1 MHMALRFLSGGGAM
15 GQMMREHDWSTSP
28 LGDPSGWPLPLCT
41 IAGVILSANQPMFA
55 VWGPEQGMIYNDGY
69 AEVLGNHHPAAL
81 GKPFFEAWHE
91 LVDEVGPIMARAY
104 AGEPTSMNDL
114 MLTMQRRGYP
124 EETHFSFFYAPLRD
138 EAGNVGG
145 VLCGCTEITAQV
157 FAERARVA
165 ELDRLNVLFSQS
177 PSFLALLS
185 GPEHVYELVN
195 PSYLQLIGHREAV
208 GRPVRTVLPEIAEQ
222 GYLALLD
229 QVYSTGRPYSAAAAR
244 IYLQRTPGAA
254 PELRVLDLLFQPRRD
269 AAGAVS
275 GILVNG
281 NDVTETHAAQEKL
294 RLSEMRNRQI
304 LDSAIDYAIIATDL
318 DGMVS
323 RWNKGAERI
332 LGWNEDEIIGQTL
345 ESIYTRNDQAGGQLR
360 QQMDAALRAGVF
372 ADERW
377 HLRKSG
383 QRFWASGE
391 TNALR
396 DEAGTVTGF
405 VKVLRDCTDEH
416 LGARALAASNDQLQR
431 AQSAGGVG
439 VFTLDLERECITATP
454 EFCRIFGLPPV
465 ETLDASVVEGLIL
478 PEDQGLISS
487 STSRANGTAP
497 TRTQYRIRRADTG
510 ELRWIARSAEFQCN
524 ARGQPLSMDGVV
536 QDVTERHIAEIQLRN
551 SEEKF
556 RTLAQALPNHV
567 WSARPDGKL
576 DWFNEQVRTYAGEE
590 HQALAGAGWL
600 SIVHPEDARRA
611 LAAWR
616 RALASET
623 LYEVEFRIRRR
634 DGAYRWFLAR
644 ALPMRDA
651 DGILTHWL
659 GTNTDMEDQR
669 AAREIL
675 ISTNAVLE
683 QRVEAQ
689 ARERERIWT
698 LSQDLLVIVAPD
710 GYFRDVNPASTRI
723 LGLRPDEIV
732 GRHIADLL
740 YQSDREAT
748 LQALQQATHDT
759 VSQFENRYLH
769 KDGGFRWF
777 SWSASHDSNGVVY
790 ATGRDITAE
799 KESAI
804 ALARTEEALR
814 HAQKMDAVGQLTGG
828 IAHDFNNL
836 LQGITGSLELLK
848 RRIDAGRFENV
859 DRFVSGAIASANR
872 AAALTHRLLAFS
884 RRQPLDPKAVKV
896 NPLVASMEDLLRRTL
911 GERIRIELVLAGGLW
926 PTLCDPN
933 QLENAILNL
942 CINARDAMPDGGK
955 LTVETGNAH
964 LDDRYAASVRGLMPG
979 QYACIC
985 VSDTG
990 AGMSRDVI
998 ERAFEPF
1005 FTTKPLGQGT
1015 GLGLSMIYGFAQQ
1028 SEGHVSIYSEVGQ
1041 GTTVKLYLPRF
1052 RGALPGEEETAR
1064 PVEAQLSPDRETVL
1078 VVEDEQVVR
1087 ALIVDVLHELGY
1099 RALEAEDGPSGLA
1112 ILQSRTTVD
1121 VLVTDIGL
1129 PGLNGRQL
1137 ADAGRLLRPG
1147 LKVLFM
1153 TGYAENAAF
1162 ANGFL
1167 EHGME
1172 MITKPFAMEGL
1183 AARVRGIVE
1192 RK

>member
-1 MHMALRFLSGGGAM
+1 M
-15 GQMMREHDWSTSP
+15 GRMMREHDWSASP
-28 LGDPSGWPLPLCT
+28 LGPPAEWPLPLRT
-41 IAGVILSANQPMFA
+41 IAGVMLSANQPMFA
-55 VWGPEQGMIYNDGY
+55 VWGPEQAMIYNDGY
-69 AEVLGNHHPAAL
+69 AEILGNHHPAAL
-81 GKPFFEAWHE
+81 GRPFFEAWHE
-91 LVDEVGPIMARAY
+91 LVDEVGPIMARGY
-104 AGEPTSMNDL
+104 AGEPTAMSDL

-145 VLCGCTEITAQV
+145 VLCGCSEITAQV

-165 ELDRLNVLFSQS
+165 ELDRLQVLFNHS
-177 PSFLALLS
+177 PSFLALLH
-185 GPEHVYELVN
+185 GPDHVYEMVN
-195 PSYLQLIGHREAV
+195 PSYMQLIGHRDVV
-208 GRPVRTVLPEIAEQ
+208 GRPLGAVLPEVAAQ
-222 GYLALLD
+222 GYLDLLD
-229 QVYSTGRPYSAAAAR
+229 QVYRTGLPYSAGAAEV
-244 IYLQRTPGAA
+244 YLQRTPDAA
-254 PELRVLDLLFQPRRD
+254 PELRVLDLLFQPRRN
-269 AAGAVS
+269 AAGHVT

-281 NDVTETHAAQEKL
+281 NDVTDTHAAQERL
-294 RLSEMRNRQI
+294 RISEMRNRQI
-304 LDSAIDYAIIATDL
+304 LDSAIDYAIIATGL
-318 DGMVS
+318 DGVVS

-332 LGWNEDEIIGQTL
+332 LGWREDEIIGQSL
-345 ESIYTRNDQAGGQLR
+345 ACIFTREDQAGGRLR
-360 QQMDAALRAGVF
+360 QDMQAALQHGV
-372 ADERW
+372 APDERW

-383 QRFWASGE
+383 ERFRASGE

-396 DEAGTVTGF
+396 DEAGAVTGF
-405 VKVLRDCTDEH
+405 VKVLRDCTGEH
-416 LGARALAASNDQLQR
+416 LAAHALAASNDQLQR

-439 VFTLDLERECITATP
+439 VFTLDLDSGRITATP
-454 EFCRIFGLPPV
+454 QFCRIFGLPPT
-465 ETLDASVVEGLIL
+465 ETLDANAIESLIF
-478 PEDQGLISS
+478 PEDQGLMSS
-487 STSRANGTAP
+487 TTSRASGAAP
-497 TRTQYRIRRADTG
+497 ARAQYRIHRADNG
-510 ELRWIARSAEFQCN
+510 EMRWIARSAEFQYD
-524 ARGQPLSMDGVV
+524 AKGQPVTMDGVV
-536 QDVTERHIAEIQLRN
+536 QDVTERHIAEVQLRN

-567 WSARPDGKL
+567 WSAQPDGRI
-576 DWFNEQVRTYAGEE
+576 DWFNEQVRSYAGEE
-590 HQALAGAGWL
+590 RQALAGAGWL
-600 SIVHPEDARRA
+600 SIVHPDDAGRA

-616 RALASET
+616 QALASET

-634 DGAYRWFLAR
+634 DGAWRWFLAR

-651 DGILTHWL
+651 DGVVTHWL

-675 ISTNAVLE
+675 MSTNAALE
-683 QRVEAQ
+683 ERVEAQ
-689 ARERERIWT
+689 ARERERIWN
-698 LSQDLLVIVAPD
+698 LSQDLLVIVGAD
-710 GYFRDVNPASTRI
+710 GYFRNVNPACMRI

-732 GRHIADLL
+732 GRHISDLL
-740 YQSDREAT
+740 YPPDREAT
-748 LQALQQATHDT
+748 LQALDQAAHDA
-759 VSQFENRYLH
+759 VSHFENRYLH

-777 SWSASHDSNGVVY
+777 SWTASHDDNGVVY
-790 ATGRDITAE
+790 AIGRHITAE
-799 KESAI
+799 KEAAI

-848 RRIDAGRFENV
+848 LHIDAGRFENV
-859 DRFVSGAIASANR
+859 DRFVGGAINSANR

-896 NPLVASMEDLLRRTL
+896 NPLLASMEDLLRRTL

-964 LDDRYAASVRGLMPG
+964 LDDRYAAGVRGLAPG

-985 VSDTG
+985 VTDTG
-990 AGMSRDVI
+990 SGMSREVI

-1028 SEGHVSIYSEVGQ
+1028 SEGHVRIDSTPGQ
-1041 GTTVKLYLPRF
+1041 GTTVRLYLPRF
-1052 RGALPGEEETAR
+1052 RGLLPGEDDA
-1064 PVEAQLSPDRETVL
+1064 PQAGQAALSPDRETVL
-1078 VVEDEQVVR
+1078 VVEDEPVVR

-1112 ILQSRTTVD
+1112 ILQSRATVD

-1153 TGYAENAAF
+1153 TGYAENAAL

-1172 MITKPFAMEGL
+1172 MITKPFAMERL
-1183 AARVRGIVE
+1183 AARVRGMVE

>member
-1 MHMALRFLSGGGAM
+1 M
-15 GQMMREHDWSTSP
+15 GQMMREHDWSASP
-28 LGDPSGWPLPLCT
+28 LGAPAGWTLPLRT
-41 IAGVILSANQPMFA
+41 ITGVLLSANQPMFA
-55 VWGPEQGMIYNDGY
+55 VWGPEQAMIYNDSY
-69 AEVLGNHHPAAL
+69 AEILGNHHPGAL
-81 GKPFFEAWHE
+81 GRPFFEAWHE

-104 AGEPTSMNDL
+104 AGEPTSMNDM
-114 MLTMQRRGYP
+114 MLIMHRRGYP
-124 EETHFSFFYAPLRD
+124 EETYFSFFYAPLRD
-138 EAGNVGG
+138 ENGGVGG
-145 VLCGCTEITAQV
+145 VLCGCTETTAQV
-157 FAERARVA
+157 FAERAQIA
-165 ELDRLNVLFSQS
+165 ELDRLQVLFNHS
-177 PSFLALLS
+177 PSFLALLR
-185 GPEHVYELVN
+185 GPDHVYELVN

-208 GRPVRTVLPEIAEQ
+208 GRPVRAVLPEIESQ

-229 QVYSTGRPYSAAAAR
+229 QVYRTGVPYSADAAEV
-244 IYLQRTPGAA
+244 YLQRMPGAP
-254 PELRVLDLLFQPRRD
+254 PELRMLDLLFQPRRD
-269 AAGAVS
+269 AAGAIT

-281 NDVTETHAAQEKL
+281 SDVTETHAAQESL
-294 RLSEMRNRQI
+294 RISEMRNRQI
-304 LDSAIDYAIIATDL
+304 LDSAIDYAIIAVGL
-318 DGMVS
+318 DGMVT
-323 RWNKGAERI
+323 RWNKGAERM
-332 LGWNEDEIIGQTL
+332 LGWREEEVLGQALDMICTPQ
-345 ESIYTRNDQAGGQLR
+345 DQADGQL
-360 QQMDAALRAGVF
+360 QHDMQAALGDAM
-372 ADERW
+372 APAERW

-383 QRFWASGE
+383 EQFRASSE

-396 DEAGTVTGF
+396 DEAGQVTGF
-405 VKVLRDCTDEH
+405 VRVMRDCTDEH
-416 LGARALAASNDQLQR
+416 LAARALAASNDQLQR

-439 VFTLDLERECITATP
+439 VFTVDLERGHITATP
-454 EFCRIFGLPPV
+454 QFCRIFGLPPAD
-465 ETLDASVVEGLIL
+465 TLDVDIVESLIF
-478 PEDQGLISS
+478 PEDRQLVSTLASRSS
-487 STSRANGTAP
+487 GTAAA
-497 TRTQYRIRRADTG
+497 RTQYRIRRSDTG
-510 ELRWIARSAEFQCN
+510 EVRWIARTSEFQCD
-524 ARGQPLSMDGVV
+524 AQGRPVSMDGVV
-536 QDVTERHIAEIQLRN
+536 QDVTERHAAEIQLRN

-567 WSARPDGKL
+567 WSAQPDGRI
-576 DWFNEQVRTYAGEE
+576 DWLNHQVQVYAGGDRD
-590 HQALAGAGWL
+590 LAGAGWL
-600 SIVHPEDARRA
+600 SVVHPDDTERA

-616 RALASET
+616 HALATET
-623 LYEVEFRIRRR
+623 LYEVEFRIRRH

-651 DGILTHWL
+651 DGVLTHWL

-675 ISTNAVLE
+675 MSTNAALE
-683 QRVEAQ
+683 QRVEEE
-689 ARERERIWT
+689 ARERDRIWN
-698 LSQDLLVIVAPD
+698 LSQDLLVIVGAD
-710 GYFRDVNPASTRI
+710 GYFRNVNPAWTRI
-723 LGLRPDEIV
+723 LGFRPEEVIGKHIDELV
-732 GRHIADLL
+732 HPP
-740 YQSDREAT
+740 DREVT
-748 LQALQQATHDT
+748 LRALDQAAHDS
-759 VSQFENRYLH
+759 VNQFENRYLH
-769 KDGGFRWF
+769 RDGSFRWF
-777 SWSASHDSNGVVY
+777 SWSASHDDNGVVY
-790 ATGRDITAE
+790 ANGRHITAE
-799 KESAI
+799 KEAAI
-804 ALARTEEALR
+804 TLARTEEALR

-848 RRIDAGRFENV
+848 LRIDAGRFENV
-859 DRFVSGAIASANR
+859 DRFVAGAIHSANR

-911 GERIRIELVLAGGLW
+911 GERIKIELVLAGGLW

-964 LDDRYAASVRGLMPG
+964 LDESYAASVRGLTPG

-985 VSDTG
+985 VTDTG
-990 AGMSRDVI
+990 TGMSRDVI

-1028 SEGHVSIYSEVGQ
+1028 SEGHVRIYSEVGQ

-1052 RGALPGEEETAR
+1052 RGVLPGEEDA
-1064 PVEAQLSPDRETVL
+1064 PAAGEAQLSPDRETVL

-1121 VLVTDIGL
+1121 LLVTDIGL

-1137 ADAGRLLRPG
+1137 ADAARLLRPG

-1172 MITKPFAMEGL
+1172 MITKPFAMERL
-1183 AARVRGIVE
+1183 AAKVREIAE

>member
-1 MHMALRFLSGGGAM
+1 MALRFLSGGGMM
-15 GQMMREHDWSTSP
+15 GQMMRAHDWSTSP
-28 LGDPSGWPLPLCT
+28 LGSPLDWPLPLRT
-41 IAGVILSANQPMFA
+41 IAGVMLSANQPMFA
-55 VWGPEQGMIYNDGY
+55 VWGPEQAMIYNDGY
-69 AEVLGNHHPAAL
+69 AEILGGHHPRAL
-81 GKPFFEAWHE
+81 GRPFFEAWHE
-91 LVDEVGPIMARAY
+91 LVDEVGPIMARGY
-104 AGEPTSMNDL
+104 AGEPTAMNDL
-114 MLTMQRRGYP
+114 MLIMQRRGYP

-138 EAGNVGG
+138 ELGNVGG
-145 VLCGCTEITAQV
+145 VLCGCSEITAQV

-165 ELDRLNVLFSQS
+165 ELDRLQVLFSHS
-177 PSFLALLS
+177 PSFLALLH
-185 GPEHVYELVN
+185 GPDHVYEMVN
-195 PSYLQLIGHREAV
+195 PSYLQLIGHRDVV
-208 GRPVRTVLPEIAEQ
+208 GLPVRTVLPEVAEQ
-222 GYLALLD
+222 GYLVLLD
-229 QVYSTGRPYSAAAAR
+229 QVYRTGVPYSASAAAV
-244 IYLQRTPGAA
+244 YLQRTPDAA
-254 PELRVLDLLFQPRRD
+254 PELRMLDLLFQPRRD
-269 AAGAVS
+269 AAGNVS

-318 DGMVS
+318 DGVVS

-332 LGWNEDEIIGQTL
+332 LGWREEEMIGQALGCIFTQQ
-345 ESIYTRNDQAGGQLR
+345 DQAGSQLQR
-360 QQMDAALRAGVF
+360 DMQAALCDGVVP
-372 ADERW
+372 DERW

-383 QRFWASGE
+383 VSFRARGE

-396 DEAGTVTGF
+396 DETGAVTGF
-405 VKVLRDCTDEH
+405 VKVLRDCTGEH
-416 LGARALAASNDQLQR
+416 MAAQALAASNDQLQR

-439 VFTLDLERECITATP
+439 VFTVELDTGRVRATP
-454 EFCRIFGLPPV
+454 AFCRIFGLPPTD
-465 ETLDASVVEGLIL
+465 TLDANDVEATIF
-478 PEDQGLISS
+478 PEDQGLMSS
-487 STSRANGTAP
+487 STSRRNGTAP
-497 TRTQYRIRRADTG
+497 TRAQYRIRRADTG
-510 ELRWIARSAEFQCN
+510 EVRWIARSAEFQCN
-524 ARGQPLSMDGVV
+524 AAGQPVSMDGVV
-536 QDVTERHIAEIQLRN
+536 QDVTERHLAEIQLRN

-567 WSARPDGKL
+567 WSARPDGQI
-576 DWFNEQVRTYAGEE
+576 DWFNEQVRAYAGEDNE
-590 HQALAGAGWL
+590 ALAGAGWL
-600 SIVHPEDARRA
+600 SIVHPDDAERA
-611 LAAWR
+611 LAAWLH
-616 RALASET
+616 ALANQT
-623 LYEVEFRIRRR
+623 VYEVEFRIRRH

-651 DGILTHWL
+651 EGRVTHWL

-675 ISTNAVLE
+675 VSTNAALE

-689 ARERERIWT
+689 ARERDRIWN
-698 LSQDLLVIVAPD
+698 LSQDLLVIVGAD
-710 GYFRDVNPASTRI
+710 AYFRDVNPACMRI

-732 GRHIADLL
+732 GRHIGELV
-740 YQSDREAT
+740 YPPDRELT
-748 LQALQQATHDT
+748 LQSLAQAAHEP

-769 KDGGFRWF
+769 KDGSPRWF

-790 ATGRDITAE
+790 ANGRHITAE
-799 KESAI
+799 KEAAI

-836 LQGITGSLELLK
+836 LQGITGSLELL
-848 RRIDAGRFENV
+848 RLRVDAGRFENV
-859 DRFVSGAIASANR
+859 DRFVSGAINSANR

-964 LDDRYAASVRGLMPG
+964 LDDHYAASVRGLAPG

-985 VSDTG
+985 VTDTG
-990 AGMSRDVI
+990 TGMSRDI
-998 ERAFEPF
+998 IDRAFEPF

-1028 SEGHVSIYSEVGQ
+1028 SEGHVRIYSEVGQ

-1052 RGALPGEEETAR
+1052 RGTMPGEEVVPTPGET
-1064 PVEAQLSPDRETVL
+1064 QLSPDRETVL

-1087 ALIVDVLHELGY
+1087 SLIVDVLHELGY
-1099 RALEAEDGPSGLA
+1099 CALEAEDGPSGLA
-1112 ILQSRTTVD
+1112 ILQSSTTVD
-1121 VLVTDIGL
+1121 LLVTDIGL

-1137 ADAGRLLRPG
+1137 ADAARLLRPS

-1172 MITKPFAMEGL
+1172 MITKPFAMERL
-1183 AARVRGIVE
+1183 AARVREIVE

>member
-1 MHMALRFLSGGGAM
+1 M
-15 GQMMREHDWSTSP
+15 GQLMRDLDWSTSP
-28 LGDPSGWPLPLCT
+28 LGAPHAWPLPLRT

-55 VWGPEQGMIYNDGY
+55 VWGPEQAMIYNDGY
-69 AEVLGNHHPAAL
+69 AEILGNHHPAAL
-81 GKPFFEAWHE
+81 GRPFFEAWQE
-91 LVDEVGPIMARAY
+91 LVDEVGPIMARGY
-104 AGEPTSMNDL
+104 AGEPTAMNDL
-114 MLTMQRRGYP
+114 MLTMHRRGYP

-145 VLCGCTEITAQV
+145 VLCGCNEITAQV
-157 FAERARVA
+157 LAERARVA
-165 ELDRLNVLFSQS
+165 ELDRLQVLFNHA
-177 PSFLALLS
+177 PSFLALLR
-185 GPEHVYELVN
+185 GPDHVYEMVN
-195 PSYLQLIGHREAV
+195 PSYLQLIGHRDVV
-208 GRPVRTVLPEIAEQ
+208 GRPVRTVLPEVEAQ

-229 QVYSTGRPYSAAAAR
+229 QVYRTGVPYSAGAAE
-244 IYLQRTPGAA
+244 IHLQRTPDSV
-254 PELRVLDLLFQPRRD
+254 PELRKLDLLLQPRRD
-269 AAGAVS
+269 AAGNVT

-294 RLSEMRNRQI
+294 RISEMRNRQI
-304 LDSAIDYAIIATDL
+304 LDSAVDYAIVATDL
-318 DGMVS
+318 DGLVR
-323 RWNKGAERI
+323 RWNKGAERM
-332 LGWNEDEIIGQTL
+332 LGWSEEETVGQTL
-345 ESIYTRNDQAGGQLR
+345 ERIFTQQDRAGGQWR
-360 QQMDAALRAGVF
+360 HDMRSALEAGVVPH
-372 ADERW
+372 ERW

-383 QRFWASGE
+383 ERFRARGE

-416 LGARALAASNDQLQR
+416 MAEHALTASNDQLQR

-439 VFTLDLERECITATP
+439 VFTLDLERGRITATP
-454 EFCRIFGLPPV
+454 QFCRIFGLPPSS
-465 ETLDASVVEGLIL
+465 TLEASQIESTIF
-478 PEDQGLISS
+478 PEDRDLVSS
-487 STSRANGTAP
+487 SISRANGTAP
-497 TRTQYRIRRADTG
+497 TRAQYRIRRADNG
-510 ELRWIARSAEFQCN
+510 EVRWISRSAEFQCN
-524 ARGQPLSMDGVV
+524 AMGQPISMDGVV
-536 QDVTERHIAEIQLRN
+536 QDVTERHAAEIQLRN

-567 WSARPDGKL
+567 WSARPDGQV
-576 DWFNEQVRTYAGEE
+576 DWFNEQVRAYAGEDYE
-590 HQALAGAGWL
+590 ALARAGWL
-600 SIVHPEDARRA
+600 AIVHPDDAERA

-616 RALASET
+616 RALASQT
-623 LYEVEFRIRRR
+623 VYEVEFRIRRR

-651 DGILTHWL
+651 DGAVTHWL

-669 AAREIL
+669 AAQEIL
-675 ISTNAVLE
+675 MSTNAALE

-689 ARERERIWT
+689 ARERDRIWN
-698 LSQDLLVIVAPD
+698 LSQDLLVIVGAD
-710 GYFRDVNPASTRI
+710 GYFRNVNPAWTRI
-723 LGLRPDEIV
+723 LGFRVEEVIGKHIDELIYP
-732 GRHIADLL
+732 ADR
-740 YQSDREAT
+740 DVT
-748 LQALQQATHDT
+748 LQALGRATHDS
-759 VSQFENRYLH
+759 VNQFENRYLH
-769 KDGGFRWF
+769 KDGSFRWF
-777 SWSASHDSNGVVY
+777 SWSASHDDNGVVY
-790 ATGRDITAE
+790 ANGRHITAE
-799 KESAI
+799 KEAAI
-804 ALARTEEALR
+804 ALARSEEALR

-848 RRIDAGRFENV
+848 LRIDAGRYENV
-859 DRFVSGAIASANR
+859 DRFVGGAINSANR

-926 PTLCDPN
+926 PTMCDPN

-955 LTVETGNAH
+955 LTVETSNAH
-964 LDDRYAASVRGLMPG
+964 LDDSYTANVRGLAPG
-979 QYACIC
+979 QYACIS
-985 VSDTG
+985 VTDSG
-990 AGMSRDVI
+990 AGMARDVVN
-998 ERAFEPF
+998 RAFEPF

-1028 SEGHVSIYSEVGQ
+1028 SEGHVRIYSEVGQ

-1052 RGALPGEEETAR
+1052 RGVLPGEEDAPQTSA
-1064 PVEAQLSPDRETVL
+1064 AQLSPDRETVL
-1078 VVEDEQVVR
+1078 VVEDEPVVR

-1112 ILQSRTTVD
+1112 VLQSSATVD

-1147 LKVLFM
+1147 MKVLFM

-1172 MITKPFAMEGL
+1172 MITKPFAMERL
-1183 AARVRGIVE
+1183 AARVRKIVE